1 MPNLRNMKSNRFYFS
16 LVVNCLLI
24 FAAAFLFF
32 YFLQVRKQPNTA
44 FGIAILSLL
53 LTIHLIYHVNRTN
66 RILGNFLSYMQ
77 EKDPSLRLSVSFVEK
92 NFRGL
97 NQALDK
103 LIHEFKENRI
113 ELEVQAHYL
122 ETILDKVSTGILC
135 FDHQGKIKTMNE
147 TALEY
152 LDLDRIKHLDELD
165 QRHEGL
171 GKRIRSLQPDEQVT
185 ESLKK
190 NGTGS
195 ILNLHCT
202 RIKLKQESIHIVA
215 INDIT
220 YQMEEQE
227 ILSWK
232 KLIRVINHE
241 IMNSMTPIIT
251 LSLAIRKK
259 LSNRNGIKPKAELS
273 TEALM
278 DAVQSA
284 SIIAERS
291 QDLVHFIERYKK
303 LTGLPPVKKEQFP
316 AEDLFIK
323 VKKLFKEDLEARG
336 IRINWPDD
344 CHAELPADP
353 RMLEQVMINLVKNAM
368 EALGKT
374 INPEIELSCFLNAE
388 GRYCLSV
395 RDNGEGIP
403 KEKLEQVYI
412 PFYSTREKGSGIGLS
427 LCRQIIRSHNG
438 KMHIESTP
446 GEGTCVLISL

>member
-1 MPNLRNMKSNRFYFS
+1 MRSNRFYIS

-32 YFLQVRKQPNTA
+32 YFLQVRRQPNTA
-44 FGIAILSLL
+44 IGIAILALL

-66 RILGNFLSYMQ
+66 RILGSFLSYMH
-77 EKDPSLRLSVSFVEK
+77 EKDPSLHLSVSFVEK

-97 NQALDK
+97 NEALDT

-113 ELEVQAHYL
+113 ELEVQARYL
-122 ETILDKVSTGILC
+122 ETILDNVSTGILC
-135 FDHQGKIKTMNE
+135 FDHDGRIKTMNK
-147 TALEY
+147 TARDKLG
-152 LDLDRIKHLDELD
+152 LDRIKHLDELD
-165 QRHEGL
+165 RRHEGL
-171 GKRIRSLQPDEQVT
+171 GKRILGMQPDQQMT

-190 NGTGS
+190 TGTS
-195 ILNLHCT
+195 NIINFHCT
-202 RIKLKQESIHIVA
+202 QIKLKKESIHIVA
-215 INDIT
+215 LNDIT

-251 LSLAIRKK
+251 LSMAIRRKISRQKGFKTKGK
-259 LSNRNGIKPKAELS
+259 LDP
-273 TEALM
+273 EALE

-291 QDLVHFIERYKK
+291 QDLVKFIERYKK
-303 LTGLPPVKKEQFP
+303 LTGLPPAKKEQFP
-316 AEDLFIK
+316 VEDLFVK
-323 VKKLFKEDLEARG
+323 VKQLFKEDLEERG
-336 IRINWPDD
+336 IRIIWPSD
-344 CHAELPADP
+344 CNAELHADP
-353 RMLEQVMINLVKNAM
+353 QMLEQVMINLVKNAM
-368 EALGKT
+368 EALEKT
-374 INPEIELSCFLNAE
+374 PNPEIELSCHLNPE
-388 GRYCLSV
+388 GHYCLSV

-403 KEKLEQVYI
+403 EEKLEQVFI

-438 KMHIESTP
+438 RTHIESAP
-446 GEGTCVLISL
+446 GKGTRVIITL